1 MVVGM
6 ALMAFVIYFFLSFN
20 IYFYSIKYKANDLLV
35 RLKMESTI
43 VSNKQDLIWTEKYR
57 PKTLA
62 DYYMQKS
69 KLDKVKEWLDDLSDK
84 SDTEPKPFLI
94 LYGTA
99 GVGKTTLAHLIL
111 EKHGYEII
119 ECNASD
125 TRSKK
130 QIRDMIGGISG
141 VSVALDNK
149 NRFKK
154 TAIIMDEI
162 DGLNGITES
171 SGIQE
176 LIDIIITK
184 PATDKKQKGKKSS
197 PTARDNTRD
206 KDKIKW
212 VCPVICTS
220 NSIKEKKIQLLL
232 RYGVL
237 LHIDKPVSNDMNK
250 LITRITKGEGFQLD
264 NTARE
269 DIITRANGDYR
280 QVIHLCHSYFNKQ
293 QQSTARLMSNDSSS
307 AIIELELGEEDIHRK
322 EDEARQALIRSIN
335 DMGETPLDKINYF
348 LTNKTSLDII
358 RYFCSGDSNLYFMN
372 FYNNIIPVLS
382 SIQEKTKEPKNK
394 DTFLKA
400 YKTLIKSYYSVKN
413 ADLMNNSIFIDKNW
427 ELLDY
432 FDLFSVATPASIINQ
447 VNNVSAITGS
457 YIKEFKLGH
466 HTQYNFMRQEQ
477 VGNKKLLN
485 TDYFTSFQSDIASVY
500 YDLKRFKNNN
510 QNLISSISS
519 KSKRKTDNPDEA
531 KYILDKSYCK
541 IMDKITQLLN

>member
-1 MVVGM
+1 
-6 ALMAFVIYFFLSFN
+6 
-20 IYFYSIKYKANDLLV
+20 
-35 RLKMESTI
+35 MELPI
-43 VSNKQDLIWTEKYR
+43 VLNKQDLMWTEKYR

-62 DYYMQKS
+62 EYYIQKS
-69 KLDKVKEWLDDLSDK
+69 QLDKVKEWIDDLNDK
-84 SDTEPKPFLI
+84 SDMNPKPFLI
-94 LYGTA
+94 LYGSA

-111 EKHGYEII
+111 QKYGYEVI

-141 VSVALDNK
+141 VSLVIDNK

-176 LIDIIITK
+176 LVDIVISK
-184 PATDKKQKGKKSS
+184 PATTRTKGNKSS
-197 PTARDNTRD
+197 PTSKD

-220 NSIKEKKIQLLL
+220 NSIKEKKMQTLL

-237 LHIDKPVSNDMNK
+237 LRIDKPAPNDLNK
-250 LITRITKGEGFQLD
+250 LITRITKAEGFQLD

-269 DIITRANGDYR
+269 DIIARASGDYR
-280 QVIHLCHSYFNKQ
+280 QIIHLCHSYYNKQ
-293 QQSTARLMSNDSSS
+293 QIDNELSDHST
-307 AIIELELGEEDIHRK
+307 GEVKTYDIDIHRK
-322 EDEARQALIRSIN
+322 EDETRQAMIRSIN
-335 DMGETPLDKINYF
+335 DVGETPLDKINYF
-348 LTNKTSLDII
+348 ITNKTDLDII

-372 FYNNIIPVLS
+372 FYNNIIPVLA

-400 YKTLIKSYYSVKN
+400 YKNLVKSYHSIKN

-427 ELLDY
+427 DLLDY
-432 FDLFSVATPASIINQ
+432 FDLLSVAVPASIINQ
-447 VNNVSAITGS
+447 VNNSGASIP
-457 YIKEFKLGH
+457 IIREFKLSH

-485 TDYFTSFQSDIASVY
+485 TDYITSFQSDIPSLY
-500 YDLKRFKNNN
+500 YDSKRF
-510 QNLISSISS
+510 QNDNSELIKLSS
-519 KSKRKTDNPDEA
+519 KSSRSKRKSDNPDEA

-541 IMDKITQLLN
+541 IIDKITELLN

>member
-1 MVVGM
+1 
-6 ALMAFVIYFFLSFN
+6 
-20 IYFYSIKYKANDLLV
+20 
-35 RLKMESTI
+35 MESVV
-43 VSNKQDLIWTEKYR
+43 VSNKQDLMWTEKYR
-57 PKTLA
+57 PKTLTE
-62 DYYMQKS
+62 YYMQKNQI
-69 KLDKVKEWLDDLSDK
+69 DKAKEWLDDLNNNVDAA
-84 SDTEPKPFLI
+84 PKPFLI
-94 LYGTA
+94 LYGSA

-111 EKHGYEII
+111 QKYGYEII

-141 VSVALDNK
+141 VSVSVDNK

-162 DGLNGITES
+162 DGLNGATES

-176 LIDIIITK
+176 LIDIVISNPTSN
-184 PATDKKQKGKKSS
+184 KQQGKGKKSS
-197 PTARDNTRD
+197 PTAKD
-206 KDKIKW
+206 KEKIKW

-220 NSIKEKKIQLLL
+220 NSIKERKMQALI

-237 LHIDKPVSNDMNK
+237 LRIEKPSPNDLNK
-250 LITRITKGEGFQLD
+250 LITRITKAEGFQVD
-264 NTARE
+264 NNARE
-269 DIITRANGDYR
+269 DIIKGANGDYR
-280 QVIHLCHSYFNKQ
+280 QVIHLCYAYYNKLNTVNSQ
-293 QQSTARLMSNDSSS
+293 ALSCPE
-307 AIIELELGEEDIHRK
+307 IDIHRQ
-322 EDEARQALIRSIN
+322 EDNNRQALIRTIN
-335 DMGETPLDKINYF
+335 DVGETPLDKINYF
-348 LTNKTSLDII
+348 LTNNTNLDII

-382 SIQEKTKEPKNK
+382 KIQEKAKEPKNK

-400 YKTLIKSYYSVKN
+400 YKNLVKSYQSIRN

-432 FDLFSVATPASIINQ
+432 FDLFSVATPANIINQ
-447 VNNVSAITGS
+447 TNCEGANIR
-457 YIKEFKLGH
+457 EFKLTH

-477 VGNKKLLN
+477 VCYKKLLS
-485 TDYFTSFQSDIASVY
+485 TDYLTSFEGDISNVY
-500 YDLKRFKNNN
+500 YNLKRFQNDN
-510 QNLISSISS
+510 QDLIKLYSGSN

-541 IMDKITQLLN
+541 IMDKINELLN

>member
-1 MVVGM
+1 M
-6 ALMAFVIYFFLSFN
+6 
-20 IYFYSIKYKANDLLV
+20 
-35 RLKMESTI
+35 
-43 VSNKQDLIWTEKYR
+43 QDLIWTEKYR

-62 DYYMQKS
+62 EYYINKNL
-69 KLDKVKEWLDDLSDK
+69 LDKVKEWVDDLKDG
-84 SDTEPKPFLI
+84 TNPEPKPFLI

-99 GVGKTTLAHLIL
+99 GVGKTTLAHLL
-111 EKHGYEII
+111 LQKHGYEII

-141 VSVALDNK
+141 VSVAVDNK

-162 DGLNGITES
+162 DGLNGATES

-184 PATDKKQKGKKSS
+184 PPSSRQPQSQRGKKSS
-197 PTARDNTRD
+197 PTARN
-206 KDKIKW
+206 KEPIKW

-220 NSIKEKKIQLLL
+220 NSIKDKKIQTLLKYGILL
-232 RYGVL
+232 R
-237 LHIDKPVSNDMNK
+237 IDKPTSNDLSK
-250 LITRITKGEGFQLD
+250 LITRITKAEGFHLD

-269 DIITRANGDYR
+269 DIITQANGDYR
-280 QVIHLCHSYFNKQ
+280 QLIHLCNAYYNKLHNT
-293 QQSTARLMSNDSSS
+293 STQDLQDLQDSRVE
-307 AIIELELGEEDIHRK
+307 IDIHRK
-322 EDEARQALIRSIN
+322 EDESRQTLIRNIN

-358 RYFCSGDSNLYFMN
+358 GYFCSGDSNLYFMN

-394 DTFLKA
+394 DTFLKVYRNLAHA
-400 YKTLIKSYYSVKN
+400 YQSIRD

-427 ELLDY
+427 DLLDY
-432 FDLFSVATPASIINQ
+432 FDLLSVAKPASILHNA
-447 VNNVSAITGS
+447 NSAGANISDFRLT
-457 YIKEFKLGH
+457 H

-477 VGNKKLLN
+477 VGNKKLVI
-485 TDYFTSFQSDIASVY
+485 TDYFASFQGDIASLY
-500 YDLKRFKNNN
+500 YDFKRF
-510 QNLISSISS
+510 QNDNCDLIKVYTSTS
-519 KSKRKTDNPDEA
+519 KTKRKPENQDEA

-541 IMDKITQLLN
+541 IIDKINELLN

>member
-1 MVVGM
+1 
-6 ALMAFVIYFFLSFN
+6 
-20 IYFYSIKYKANDLLV
+20 
-35 RLKMESTI
+35 MENT
-43 VSNKQDLIWTEKYR
+43 VLQNRQDLIWTEKYR

-62 DYYMQKS
+62 EYYIQKS
-69 KLDKVKEWLDDLSDK
+69 QLDKVKEWLDDLSDK
-84 SDTEPKPFLI
+84 ADTDPKPFLI

-111 EKHGYEII
+111 QKYGYEII

-141 VSVALDNK
+141 VSVAVDNK

-176 LIDIIITK
+176 LIDIVISK
-184 PATDKKQKGKKSS
+184 PATTRQKGKKSS
-197 PTARDNTRD
+197 PTARDKGND

-220 NSIKEKKIQLLL
+220 NSIKEKKMQALL
-232 RYGVL
+232 RYGIL
-237 LHIDKPVSNDMNK
+237 LHIDKPASNDLNK
-250 LITRITKGEGFQLD
+250 LITRITKAEGFQLD
-264 NTARE
+264 NTARD
-269 DIITRANGDYR
+269 DIITTANGDYR
-280 QVIHLCHSYFNKQ
+280 QVIHLCYAYYNKLQ
-293 QQSTARLMSNDSSS
+293 IVPSK
-307 AIIELELGEEDIHRK
+307 ELSIPCPEIDIHRQ
-322 EDEARQALIRSIN
+322 EDNARQALIRTIN
-335 DMGETPLDKINYF
+335 DVGETPLDKINYF
-348 LTNKTSLDII
+348 LTNNTNIDII

-372 FYNNIIPVLS
+372 FYNNVIPVLS
-382 SIQEKTKEPKNK
+382 KIQEKTKETKNK

-400 YKTLIKSYYSVKN
+400 YKNLVKSYQSIRN

-432 FDLFSVATPASIINQ
+432 FDIFSVATPANIINQ
-447 VNNVSAITGS
+447 ANSAGANIR
-457 YIKEFKLGH
+457 EFKLGH

-477 VGNKKLLN
+477 VGNRKLLN
-485 TDYFTSFQSDIASVY
+485 TDFLTSFEGDIPSLY
-500 YDLKRFKNNN
+500 YDLKRF
-510 QNLISSISS
+510 QNDNSDLIKVSSGGN
-519 KSKRKTDNPDEA
+519 KAKRKTDNPDAA

-541 IMDKITQLLN
+541 IMDKITELLN

>member
-1 MVVGM
+1 ME
-6 ALMAFVIYFFLSFN
+6 N
-20 IYFYSIKYKANDLLV
+20 TLLQN
-35 RLKMESTI
+35 R
-43 VSNKQDLIWTEKYR
+43 QDLIWTEKYR

-62 DYYMQKS
+62 EYYIQKS
-69 KLDKVKEWLDDLSDK
+69 QLDKVKEWLDDLSNK
-84 SDTEPKPFLI
+84 ADTDPKPFLI

-111 EKHGYEII
+111 QKYGYEII

-176 LIDIIITK
+176 LIDIVISKPVITR
-184 PATDKKQKGKKSS
+184 QKGNKSS
-197 PTARDNTRD
+197 PTA
-206 KDKIKW
+206 KDKAHIKW

-220 NSIKEKKIQLLL
+220 NSIKEKKMQSLL
-232 RYGVL
+232 RYGIL
-237 LHIDKPVSNDMNK
+237 LRIEKPVPNDLNK
-250 LITRITKGEGFQLD
+250 LITRITKAEGFQLD
-264 NTARE
+264 STARD
-269 DIITRANGDYR
+269 DIIGRANGDYR
-280 QVIHLCHSYFNKQ
+280 QVIHLCHSYYNK
-293 QQSTARLMSNDSSS
+293 LH
-307 AIIELELGEEDIHRK
+307 IIPSQVNHTSEIDIHK
-322 EDEARQALIRSIN
+322 QEDNDRQALIRTIN
-335 DMGETPLDKINYF
+335 DVGETPLDKINYF
-348 LTNKTSLDII
+348 ITHPANLDII

-372 FYNNIIPVLS
+372 FYNNVIPVLS
-382 SIQEKTKEPKNK
+382 KIQEKAKEPKNK

-400 YKTLIKSYYSVKN
+400 YKNLAKSYQSIKN

-432 FDLFSVATPASIINQ
+432 FDLFSVAAPASIINH
-447 VNNVSAITGS
+447 VNTNSTSANIR
-457 YIKEFKLGH
+457 EFKLSH

-477 VGNKKLLN
+477 VGNRKLLN
-485 TDYFTSFQSDIASVY
+485 TDFLTSFEGDIASVY
-500 YDLKRFKNNN
+500 YNLKRF
-510 QNLISSISS
+510 QNDNCDLIKLSSGN
-519 KSKRKTDNPDEA
+519 KTTKRKNDNPDEA

-541 IMDKITQLLN
+541 IMDKITELLN

>member
-1 MVVGM
+1 
-6 ALMAFVIYFFLSFN
+6 
-20 IYFYSIKYKANDLLV
+20 
-35 RLKMESTI
+35 META
-43 VSNKQDLIWTEKYR
+43 VLPNRQDLIWTEKYR

-62 DYYMQKS
+62 EYYIQKNQ
-69 KLDKVKEWLDDLSDK
+69 LDKVKEWLDDLNHNEDA
-84 SDTEPKPFLI
+84 DPKPFLI

-111 EKHGYEII
+111 QKYGYEII

-149 NRFKK
+149 NRFKR

-162 DGLNGITES
+162 DGLNGMTES

-176 LIDIIITK
+176 LIDIVISK
-184 PATDKKQKGKKSS
+184 PATTKQNGNRKKSS
-197 PTARDNTRD
+197 PTTRD

-220 NSIKEKKIQLLL
+220 NSIKEKKMQALL

-237 LHIDKPVSNDMNK
+237 LHIDKPAPNDLNK
-250 LITRITKGEGFQLD
+250 LITRITKAEGFQLN

-269 DIITRANGDYR
+269 DIITCANGDYR
-280 QVIHLCHSYFNKQ
+280 QVIHLCHSYYNKLQ
-293 QQSTARLMSNDSSS
+293 ITPSQED
-307 AIIELELGEEDIHRK
+307 IDPEIDIHRQ
-322 EDEARQALIRSIN
+322 EDNNRQALIRTIN
-335 DMGETPLDKINYF
+335 DVGETPLDKINYF
-348 LTNKTSLDII
+348 LTNNTSLDII

-372 FYNNIIPVLS
+372 FYNNIIPILS
-382 SIQEKTKEPKNK
+382 KIQEKAKEQKNK
-394 DTFLKA
+394 DNFLKA
-400 YKTLIKSYYSVKN
+400 YKNLVKSYQSIRN

-432 FDLFSVATPASIINQ
+432 FDLFSVAAPANIINQ
-447 VNNVSAITGS
+447 ANSAGANIR
-457 YIKEFKLGH
+457 EFKLSH

-477 VGNKKLLN
+477 VGNRKLLN
-485 TDYFTSFQSDIASVY
+485 IDYLTSFEGDITSLY
-500 YDLKRFKNNN
+500 YNLKRFQNDN
-510 QNLISSISS
+510 QDLIREASIGN

-541 IMDKITQLLN
+541 FIDKITELLD

>member
-1 MVVGM
+1 M
-6 ALMAFVIYFFLSFN
+6 
-20 IYFYSIKYKANDLLV
+20 
-35 RLKMESTI
+35 
-43 VSNKQDLIWTEKYR
+43 QDLIWTEKYR

-62 DYYMQKS
+62 EYYINKPL
-69 KLDKVKEWLDDLSDK
+69 LDRVKEWLEDLKDVSNP
-84 SDTEPKPFLI
+84 EPKPFLI

-99 GVGKTTLAHLIL
+99 GVGKTTLAHLL
-111 EKHGYEII
+111 LQKHGYEII

-141 VSVALDNK
+141 VSVAVDSK

-162 DGLNGITES
+162 DGLNGATES

-184 PATDKKQKGKKSS
+184 SPSSRQQSQSTTGKKSS
-197 PTARDNTRD
+197 PSARS
-206 KDKIKW
+206 KEHIKW

-220 NSIKEKKIQLLL
+220 NSIKDKKIQTLLKYGMLL
-232 RYGVL
+232 R
-237 LHIDKPVSNDMNK
+237 IDKPTTNDLNK
-250 LITRITKGEGFQLD
+250 LISRITKAEGFHI
-264 NTARE
+264 NNAARD
-269 DIITRANGDYR
+269 DIINRANGDYR
-280 QVIHLCHSYFNKQ
+280 QLIHLCNANYNKLHSIKLQ
-293 QQSTARLMSNDSSS
+293 DVRDDGNDGYVGDVGNDGDVRVLQDVDKLVKP
-307 AIIELELGEEDIHRK
+307 LEIDIHRK
-322 EDEARQALIRSIN
+322 EDETRQALIRNIN

-358 RYFCSGDSNLYFMN
+358 EYFCSGDSNLYYMN

-394 DTFLKA
+394 DTFLKVYRNLA
-400 YKTLIKSYYSVKN
+400 CTYQSMRD

-427 ELLDY
+427 DLLDY
-432 FDLFSVATPASIINQ
+432 FDLLSVAKPANILHNA
-447 VNNVSAITGS
+447 NSAGANISDFRLT
-457 YIKEFKLGH
+457 H

-477 VGNKKLLN
+477 VGNKKLVIN
-485 TDYFTSFQSDIASVY
+485 DYFASFQKDIASVY
-500 YDLKRFKNNN
+500 YDLKRFQNDN
-510 QNLISSISS
+510 QDLISSRSS

-541 IMDKITQLLN
+541 IMDKITELLN